1 MKSEPLREAL
11 EQIARYK
18 YTPRAY
24 RHQKF
29 EDLIRIAETALR
41 DQESSKK

>member
-1 MKSEPLREAL
+1 MKSDHLREAL

-24 RHQKF
+24 RHKKF
-29 EDLIRIAETALR
+29 EDLVKIAEAAL
-41 DQESSKK
+41 EAEK